1 MHIVILAEKPNQ
13 AKDISQIFKN
23 VKRNNGYYEIID
35 NDFFPNAS
43 VTLTYGIGHLVG
55 LALPTA
61 YDEKYKQWRKQDLP
75 IFPQNFKFEVTKGT
89 KDQFQ
94 TVKKLLKQADT
105 LIIATDSD
113 REGENSATCF

>member
-23 VKRNNGYYEIID
+23 VKRNNGYYEITD

-61 YDEKYKQWRKQDLP
+61 YDESKIYLS
-75 IFPQNFKFEVTKGT
+75 F
-89 KDQFQ
+89 
-94 TVKKLLKQADT
+94 LKILNLKSLKVQKT
-105 LIIATDSD
+105 
-113 REGENSATCF
+113 NSKPLKSF

>member
-23 VKRNNGYYEIID
+23 VKRNNGYYEITD

-61 YDEKYKQWRKQDLP
+61 YDKNISSGASKIYLS
-75 IFPQNFKFEVTKGT
+75 F
-89 KDQFQ
+89 
-94 TVKKLLKQADT
+94 LKILNLKSLKVQKT
-105 LIIATDSD
+105 
-113 REGENSATCF
+113 NSKPLKSF